1 MTFTLPQ
8 PKIHRLLT
16 FLESTWHLHR
26 KTFTLMEGTVLLGFL
41 EHAAQICAWGRYLYG
56 TLQHSV
62 NLCLKQAI
70 NTFLKGKHIQDMR
83 KSARDA
89 PSADAQIL
97 IQRFHEKKNFQR
109 SVCL

>member
-41 EHAAQICAWGRYLYG
+41 EHAAQICAGGDIY
-56 TLQHSV
+56 
-62 NLCLKQAI
+62 
-70 NTFLKGKHIQDMR
+70 ME
-83 KSARDA
+83 
-89 PSADAQIL
+89 P
-97 IQRFHEKKNFQR
+97 
-109 SVCL
+109 